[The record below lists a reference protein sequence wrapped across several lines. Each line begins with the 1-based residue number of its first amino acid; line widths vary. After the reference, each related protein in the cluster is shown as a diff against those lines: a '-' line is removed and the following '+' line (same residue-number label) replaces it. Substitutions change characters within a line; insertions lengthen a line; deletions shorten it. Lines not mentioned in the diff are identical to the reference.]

1 MILDSLNNRRSVL
14 VGGAMLMG
22 GCAAGVGTGADAA
35 TQSEE
40 QRQFPITVLDERL
53 SAIVAPG
60 TMATVLASG
69 FAWSEGPTW
78 DSKRSMLYFSD
89 IPNNR
94 AHSWDAQSGLGLWR
108 AEAGSVP
115 APEGVQAGT
124 NGLLYLPEKDAL
136 LVCDQSSRSIVEY
149 NLATGAAP
157 VPVARG
163 PEGLPLNSPNDLVRD
178 AAGGLYF
185 TDPPYGLIGN
195 ETSPLMVRDYSGVYY
210 LAPGASEAVLVD
222 DSLTF
227 PNGIGLSP
235 DEQHLYVTISDSA
248 AQRIERYSKSGQQW
262 VRDEALWYDLMP
274 RKAAGIP
281 GHPDGIAIAQ
291 DGTVFA
297 TAPGGVDILTP
308 EGEVLGR
315 LETGNPTGNCCF
327 GEDGRTLFVTSN
339 DILVR
344 LPVLVTGLGF

>member
-1 MILDSLNNRRSVL
+1 
-14 VGGAMLMG
+14 MLMG
-22 GCAAGVGTGADAA
+22 GCAAGVGSGADATA
-35 TQSEE
+35 QTEGP
-40 QRQFPITVLDERL
+40 RKFPMTVLDDRL

-60 TMATVLASG
+60 AMATVIASG
-69 FAWSEGPTW
+69 FSWSEGPTW
-78 DSKRSMLYFSD
+78 DSKRAMLYFSD

-94 AHSWDAQSGLGLWR
+94 AHSWDAQNGLGLWR
-108 AEAGSVP
+108 AQAGSVP

-124 NGLLYLPEKDAL
+124 NGLLHLPEKDAL

-149 NLATGAAP
+149 DLATGAAP

-163 PEGLPLNSPNDLVRD
+163 PEGLPFNSPNDLVRD
-178 AAGGLYF
+178 QAGGLYF

-195 ETSPLMVRDYSGVYY
+195 AQSPLMVRGYSGVYY

-235 DEQHLYVTISDSA
+235 DERHLYVTISDPA
-248 AQRIERYSKSGQQW
+248 AHRIERYTRSGPQW
-262 VRDEALWYDLMP
+262 VRDEAVWYDMMP
-274 RKAAGIP
+274 RKAEGIT
-281 GHPDGIAIAQ
+281 GHADGIAIAQ

-297 TAPGGVDILTP
+297 AAPGGIDILNP
-308 EGEVLGR
+308 AGEVLGR

-344 LPVLVTGLGF
+344 LPVLVKGLGF